1 MKKKIVRTKGKVE
14 LKSYEH
20 LQQKNK
26 KEKKDREKKT
36 ANRHKKRKKRI
47 IFHKKFKR

>member
-1 MKKKIVRTKGKVE
+1 MKKKIVRTKWKVE

-36 ANRHKKRKKRI
+36 ANRHKKERKGSYFIKNLKR
-47 IFHKKFKR
+47 